1 MVAVGDT
8 LIVSCTADGGTPG
21 SIRAPAP
28 ADGRAQP
35 SAASGVL
42 GVDERAYG
50 RLLEAG
56 VACEGGVPNAVEEDQ
71 EVPG

>member
-1 MVAVGDT
+1 MGEH
-8 LIVSCTADGGTPG
+8 S
-21 SIRAPAP
+21 RALL
-28 ADGRAQP
+28 GEF
-35 SAASGVL
+35 

-56 VACEGGVPNAVEEDQ
+56 VGCEGGVPNAVDEDQ

>member
-1 MVAVGDT
+1 VGDT
-8 LIVSCTADGGTPG
+8 LIMSPTADGGTPG

-28 ADGRAQP
+28 EIGEHSRALL
-35 SAASGVL
+35 GEL

-50 RLLEAG
+50 RLREPG
-56 VACEGGVPNAVEEDQ
+56 VASEGGVPNAVDEDQ